1 MKVSKPTYGAVSAK
15 FWSTET
21 DTAAFSSVQS
31 RKRNNTK
38 GELLCYQ
45 TQILFV

>member
-21 DTAAFSSVQS
+21 DTAFFNSVLLN
-31 RKRNNTK
+31 RNNTK
-38 GELLCYQ
+38 GESLCYQ
-45 TQILFV
+45 T

>member
-1 MKVSKPTYGAVSAK
+1 MKVSKPTYGAVSVKSLA
-15 FWSTET
+15 TPA